1 MHASR
6 GSFRDPS
13 GFIFNIDGIFYR
25 QVNHSYRDDFD
36 RLIASGLYDEL
47 REAGLL
53 LEHTEVGGDLAQSD
67 EAYKIIR
74 PEQLAFVS
82 YPYEWSFGQ
91 LKDAAL
97 LTLDIQRRA
106 LERGMSLK
114 DASAYNV
121 QFVRGRPML
130 IDTLSFESYRDG
142 APWAAYRQFCQH
154 FLAPLTLMSRRD
166 VSLGQLSR
174 IHIDGIP
181 LELASKLLPARTKL
195 DFSIQLHIHAH
206 ARMQRKYADR
216 PGDSSRTQRR
226 LSRRALANFIESLRG
241 LVARLAWTPEGTTW
255 SEYYQGDS
263 YDEAG
268 LEDKKRIVEAFLD
281 RAAPASM
288 WDLGA
293 NTGLH
298 SRLASRKGIFTVA
311 WDIDPAAVELN
322 YRQVARDGETHLLPL
337 ILDLTNPSAAI
348 GWANEERMSLRQR
361 GPADAVM
368 ALALVHHLAIANNV
382 PLPRIAE
389 HFGDLGR
396 HLIIEFVPKTDPKVR
411 KLLASREDIFSSYTL
426 PGFEE
431 AFGQRFRILS
441 REQIQN
447 SDRHL
452 FLMAAK

>member
-1 MHASR
+1 MLHSR
-6 GSFRDPS
+6 ASFRDPS
-13 GFIFNIDGIFYR
+13 GFLFNHDEVLYR
-25 QVNHSYRDDFD
+25 QVNRSYQSDYEK
-36 RLIASGLYDEL
+36 LIASGLYDEL
-47 REAGLL
+47 SEAGLL
-53 LEHTEVGGDLAQSD
+53 LKHAEASGELARTD
-67 EAYKIIR
+67 EAYKIIV
-74 PEQLAFVS
+74 PEQLAFIS

-106 LERGMSLK
+106 LEREMGLK

-121 QFVRGRPML
+121 QFVRGRPVL
-130 IDTLSFESYRDG
+130 IDTLSFEAYQEG

-166 VSLGQLSR
+166 VSLSQLLR
-174 IHIDGIP
+174 IYIDGIP

-206 ARMQRKYADR
+206 AKMQRKYADR
-216 PGDSSRTQRR
+216 VGDSKGTQRR
-226 LSRRALANFIESLRG
+226 IGRRALANFIESLRG
-241 LVARLAWTPEGTTW
+241 LVARLEWTPSGTTW

-263 YDEAG
+263 YDDTG
-268 LEDKKRIVEAFLD
+268 LEHKKQLVEAFLEK
-281 RAAPASM
+281 AAPKSL

-311 WDIDPAAVELN
+311 WDVDPAAVELN
-322 YRQVARDGETHLLPL
+322 YRQVVRDKETDLLPL
-337 ILDLTNPSAAI
+337 VLDLTNPSAAI
-348 GWANEERMSLRQR
+348 GWANEERMSLRER

-368 ALALVHHLAIANNV
+368 ALALVHHLAIANNL

-389 HFGDLGR
+389 HFADLGR

-411 KLLASREDIFSSYTL
+411 KLLASREDIFSKYSL
-426 PGFEE
+426 EGFEE
-431 AFGQRFRILS
+431 AFKERYRILAS
-441 REQIQN
+441 EKIRN
-447 SDRHL
+447 SDR
-452 FLMAAK
+452 FLYLMEVR